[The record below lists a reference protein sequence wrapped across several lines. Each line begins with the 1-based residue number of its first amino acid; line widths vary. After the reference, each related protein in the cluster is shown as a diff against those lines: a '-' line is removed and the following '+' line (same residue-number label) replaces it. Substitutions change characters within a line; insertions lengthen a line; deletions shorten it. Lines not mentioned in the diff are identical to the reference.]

1 MSQGLGQSCRHR
13 LGLRL
18 LPDLRSLAGA
28 RGEPWSRRQSL
39 ASLRCL
45 RQWLAGRRA
54 ALSRVW
60 RRRWRK
66 ARLAG
71 LGAHAGRASCRR
83 VRRMP
88 ALHQDHHHRRSDTAA
103 RRRAA
108 RHAHACPRHG
118 RARARLRSARAGL
131 PRRAAGGREDVATA
145 RSARVAFVTNA
156 PACNAG
162 AWRRHLNGM
171 RNLIA
176 AIAGLAVTA
185 LAVPAMAYVVE
196 VTTSIDLKDVADKAQ
211 LHRAVQSAV
220 DDVLRNAITFSP
232 TVVQVQNARVVGDRM
247 YI

>member
-71 LGAHAGRASCRR
+71 LGAHAGRASCRC

-88 ALHQDHHHRRSDTAA
+88 ALHQDHHYSRPDTVA
-103 RRRAA
+103 RRHAA

-118 RARARLRSARAGL
+118 RARARLRSARAGPL
-131 PRRAAGGREDVATA
+131 RRAAGRREGVATP
-145 RSARVAFVTNA
+145 RSARVTLVTNA
-156 PACNAG
+156 LACNPG
-162 AWRRHLNGM
+162 VPRRHLNGM

-176 AIAGLAVTA
+176 AIVGLTVTA
-185 LAVPAMAYVVE
+185 LAMPAMAYVVE
-196 VTTSIDLKDVADKAQ
+196 VTTTIDLKDVADKAQ
-211 LHRAVQSAV
+211 LRRAVESAV
-220 DDVLRNAITFSP
+220 DDVLKNAI
-232 TVVQVQNARVVGDRM
+232 
-247 YI
+247 